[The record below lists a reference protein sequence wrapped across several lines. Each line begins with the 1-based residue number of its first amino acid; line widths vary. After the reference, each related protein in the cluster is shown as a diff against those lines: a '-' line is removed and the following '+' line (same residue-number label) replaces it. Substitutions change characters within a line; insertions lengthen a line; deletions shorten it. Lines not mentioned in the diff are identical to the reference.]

1 MDLQTRKIQFIQ
13 EFLNLQSEEII
24 NRFEKLLRSEKKRIS
39 KNRIEPLT
47 LEKFNKRIDTS
58 MEDSLNDR
66 VMESNELVSKIEK
79 WG

>member
-47 LEKFNKRIDTS
+47 LVEFNKRIDTS

-66 VMESNELVSKIEK
+66 VMESNELLSKIEK